1 MGNLISDLVAL
12 KVKNSVKFFLSI
24 TRLLD
29 ALKRTQD
36 IIPKMHLNKG
46 IRTPKLKF
54 NLRLALIGL
63 RTTGPRTIDEYG
75 SLMKILR
82 GNIAID

>member
-12 KVKNSVKFFLSI
+12 KEKFSQILFVYNTTLGCSKKN
-24 TRLLD
+24 TGHY
-29 ALKRTQD
+29 
-36 IIPKMHLNKG
+36 PKNAFEEKG

-54 NLRLALIGL
+54 SLRLALIGL